1 MPLSVI
7 LATMTILA
15 LAMVA
20 RSAFGFG
27 HGAFAMPLLVL
38 VIDVKTATPLLGAV
52 SFIVSIVALAQS
64 WRQVRLSSATWLILG
79 ALPGIPV
86 GVAALLLLN
95 PRYVL
100 GALAVLLT
108 LLSLRGLL
116 GIPLPQLNNDRIGL
130 FFGFL
135 GGILGGAFNL
145 IGIPVAVFG
154 SMRGWSPAEF
164 RTTLTGFFLVTGFV
178 SLVGYGAAGL
188 MDTTFFQLTALS
200 LVPAFIGDALG
211 KRVNQ
216 QMSRQ
221 TFERWIWSIILLTSA
236 LLFYKVAA
244 G

>member
-1 MPLSVI
+1 LLSTT
-7 LATMTILA
+7 LAVTAILA

-64 WRQVRLSSATWLILG
+64 WRQVQLSSATWLILG

-116 GIPLPQLNNDRIGL
+116 GIPLPQTKNDRLGL
-130 FFGFL
+130 VFGFI

-154 SMRGWSPAEF
+154 AMRGWSPAEF

-188 MDTTFFQLTALS
+188 MDATFFQLTVLS
-200 LVPAFIGDALG
+200 LVPAFLGDALG
-211 KRVNQ
+211 KRIGH

-221 TFERWIWSIILLTSA
+221 TFERWIWSLILLTSA